1 MMQGGP
7 PRADVVPSWHTE
19 LAALADGLYAY
30 VQAGGGFCISNA
42 GLIAGRTG
50 SVAVDALFVPRMTRA
65 FLAEAARQTAAPIT
79 TLVNTHHHVDHT
91 LGNHLFVGKTIIG
104 HDLTRSEMARTGNP
118 AARIA
123 AVAPHFAPDLAEPIP
138 IVPPNLTYSD
148 RLTLYVDE
156 REVQLI
162 HVPTAHTIDDTLVY
176 LPAERLLFAGD
187 VAFFYV
193 TPLAFEGSILG
204 WLDAIARIEAMDVER
219 IVPGHGP
226 VGGKAEL
233 ALLRGYFEL
242 VRDQARAH
250 YEAGRP
256 AEEAVMAIDLG
267 PYAAWAEPE
276 RIVPN
281 VLRLYQDF
289 SGAPWAPLDL
299 TASRALQEAW
309 LARRE
314 T

>member
-1 MMQGGP
+1 MTQGGP
-7 PRADVVPSWHTE
+7 PRADVVPTWQTE
-19 LAALADGLYAY
+19 LVALADGLYAY

-42 GLIAGRTG
+42 GLIAGRAG
-50 SVAVDALFVPRMTRA
+50 SVVVDALFVPRMTRA
-65 FLAEAARQTAAPIT
+65 FLAEVARQTTAPIT
-79 TLVNTHHHVDHT
+79 TVITTHHHVDHT
-91 LGNHLFVGKTIIG
+91 LGNHLFAGTTIIG

-148 RLTLYVDE
+148 RLTLYLDE

-162 HVPTAHTIDDTLVY
+162 HVPTAHTIDDTLVS

-193 TPLAFEGSILG
+193 TPLAFEGSVLG

-242 VRDQARAH
+242 IRDQARAH

-256 AEEAVMAIDLG
+256 AEQAVLAIDLG

-289 SGAPWAPLDL
+289 SGAPWSPLDL

-309 LARRE
+309 LAQRR
-314 T
+314 